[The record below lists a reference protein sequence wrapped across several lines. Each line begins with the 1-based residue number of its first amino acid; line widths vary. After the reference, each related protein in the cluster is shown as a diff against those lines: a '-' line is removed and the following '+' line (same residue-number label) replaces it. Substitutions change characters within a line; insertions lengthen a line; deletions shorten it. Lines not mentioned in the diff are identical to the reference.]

1 MIRYKK
7 LGYVVLSVTDLEKSA
22 DFYENMVG
30 LQFVERDN
38 ETVYLRSSYDH
49 HNMILRTRI

>member
-7 LGYVVLSVTDLEKSA
+7 LGYIVLSVTDLEKSK

-30 LQFVERDN
+30 LA
-38 ETVYLRSSYDH
+38 
-49 HNMILRTRI
+49 IC